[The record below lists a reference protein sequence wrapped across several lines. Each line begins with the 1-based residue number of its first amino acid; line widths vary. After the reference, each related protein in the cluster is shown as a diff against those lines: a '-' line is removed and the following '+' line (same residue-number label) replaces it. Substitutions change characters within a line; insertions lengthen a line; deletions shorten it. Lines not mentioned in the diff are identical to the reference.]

1 MYRLNLPFF
10 QEGQRIR
17 NLQPNDGGG
26 GGGSSPP
33 SSPPPS
39 DHEQNRR
46 PRRRQRTRRV
56 YVLQGPAGP
65 PRRAGRDGRDGANAP
80 IQPIPQPRLNTTQ
93 MNTTALEQSFDRMG
107 QSMVEVLSEQK
118 VANLQLRDQM
128 EQNHATMQE
137 QANAMKDLVELS
149 ARKAYDHMFAA
160 VPIFDGTKPELFHD
174 WIEQIETLCQESGR
188 DIITELL
195 GRAGPQVQRIIKSIP
210 ENKPYS
216 KKREEL
222 MRCCSHIQSKVHAAK
237 ELQDLMQKPEENL
250 RAYIHRFSYLHYH
263 ATDKV
268 PEIEKDTTHIV
279 KFLSSIRNTQIAK
292 RIAEKRISEGMTL
305 KDIFTK
311 ALELETGFQISEG
324 VAQQR
329 DAEIMEINFNQMN
342 DSEINEVGRR
352 SRSPRDIVCWGCGQN
367 GHYQRDCPY
376 KMGNLGAGGP
386 IDEGVVG
393 QMQHTLITSS
403 DITNKMM
410 GELYKQLAAAELKGQ
425 LYKRGYKRAK
435 ANIAQSGTMATTITP
450 TQTAQEQHT
459 M

>member
-1 MYRLNLPFF
+1 MYKKFSKQFWESGLKGKREFEKASTKQTAARGSSQGGAELPRRPPDRPLGRGGAGGDGGGGGDDDPDEPDDAGDEGNDSEEENETDSESGEDNIQEQLPAELRGQRVYRLNLPFS

-17 NLQPNDGGG
+17 NLQQNDGGG
-26 GGGSSPP
+26 GGGSSLS
-33 SSPPPS
+33 SSPPPL
-39 DHEQNRR
+39 DHERNWH
-46 PRRRQRTRRV
+46 PRRRQRTRQV

-65 PRRAGRDGRDGANAP
+65 PGRAGRDGRDGVNAP
-80 IQPIPQPRLNTTQ
+80 IQPIPQPWLNTTQ
-93 MNTTALEQSFDRMG
+93 LNITALEQSFDRMG

-137 QANAMKDLVELS
+137 KANAMKDLVELS

-195 GRAGPQVQRIIKSIP
+195 GRAGPQVQWIIKSIS

-222 MRCCSHIQSKVHAAK
+222 MRCCSHIQSKVHTAK

-292 RIAEKRISEGMTL
+292 RIAEKRISEGMTP
-305 KDIFTK
+305 
-311 ALELETGFQISEG
+311 
-324 VAQQR
+324 QR
-329 DAEIMEINFNQMN
+329 YL
-342 DSEINEVGRR
+342 
-352 SRSPRDIVCWGCGQN
+352 
-367 GHYQRDCPY
+367 H
-376 KMGNLGAGGP
+376 
-386 IDEGVVG
+386 
-393 QMQHTLITSS
+393 
-403 DITNKMM
+403 
-410 GELYKQLAAAELKGQ
+410 
-425 LYKRGYKRAK
+425 
-435 ANIAQSGTMATTITP
+435 
-450 TQTAQEQHT
+450 
-459 M
+459 